1 MFSRSLTSHAVTRF
15 LKHVVKPLLL
25 RPGTDITALRSQA
38 VMLSERLAR
47 MPRNVR
53 VCNGRLDGIPVRWL
67 YSEKSSADFII
78 LYLHGGGFVLPALK
92 PHYAFCGMLALKTNA
107 TVIMPSYR
115 LAPEH
120 PFPAGVEDCL
130 AAYRWLLEHDYD
142 PAKIII
148 AGDSAGGNLTMTTVL
163 GARRE
168 GLPLP
173 AGMLMLSPALR
184 FEESASGSHQTNR
197 QLESMLSERA
207 LRFFKESYMP
217 EGKTPEHD
225 CMHPLE
231 ADFAGLPPMRFYVG
245 STEVLLDDSLLA
257 AQKAREEGVDV
268 EIMVAE
274 GMPHVWPIL
283 DVLPESI
290 PAREDI
296 VKFINSLWQSIR
308 PLYSVPRR

>member
-15 LKHVVKPLLL
+15 LRHVVKPLLL
-25 RPGTDITALRSQA
+25 RPGTDIAALRRQA
-38 VMLSERLAR
+38 VVLSERLAR
-47 MPRNVR
+47 MPRDIR
-53 VCNGRLDGIPVRWL
+53 VCNGRLEGIPVKWL
-67 YSEKSSADFII
+67 YGEKSSADFVI
-78 LYLHGGGFVLPALK
+78 LYLHGGGFVLPAIK
-92 PHYAFCGMLALKTNA
+92 PHYSFCGMLALKTSS

-163 GARRE
+163 GARNA

-173 AGMLMLSPALR
+173 AAMIMLSPVFR
-184 FEESASGSHQTNR
+184 FEETSEGSHQENR
-197 QLESMLSERA
+197 EVEAMLSERA
-207 LRFFKESYMP
+207 LEFFRESYLP
-217 EGKTPEHD
+217 EGSPLSHA
-225 CMHPLE
+225 CLHPLE
-231 ADFAGLPPMRFYVG
+231 ADFTGLPPMRLYA
-245 STEVLLDDSLLA
+245 SSSEVLLDDSLLA

-274 GMPHVWPIL
+274 GMPHVWPLL
-283 DVLPESI
+283 DVLPESV
-290 PAREDI
+290 PAREDV
-296 VKFINSLWQSIR
+296 VKFINGLWQGIR
-308 PLYSVPRR
+308 PLYAVPRR